1 MASVEVDAGHKC
13 KVQDYKSRKFFL
25 TMVFTATTIA
35 ALFLDK
41 ISGGE
46 FVAVATLIL
55 GVYGASNVGAKYVAN
70 H

>member
-1 MASVEVDAGHKC
+1 MASVEVDAEHKG

-25 TMVFTATTIA
+25 TMVFTITTIV

-41 ISGGE
+41 INGGE
-46 FVAVATLIL
+46 FVAVVTLIL
-55 GVYGASNVGAKYVAN
+55 SVYGASNVGAKYVTT